1 MRGKKSETDGGEKAV
16 RENRNRKEKISGGRV
31 AKARGNKVSRELARN
46 ATFLESLRFSFL
58 LTRHEAGECERKRE
72 CEEEAERREGKQW
85 SRVYRARN
93 ELGGY

>member
-1 MRGKKSETDGGEKAV
+1 MRQTGEKRRCAKT
-16 RENRNRKEKISGGRV
+16 EIEKKISGGRV